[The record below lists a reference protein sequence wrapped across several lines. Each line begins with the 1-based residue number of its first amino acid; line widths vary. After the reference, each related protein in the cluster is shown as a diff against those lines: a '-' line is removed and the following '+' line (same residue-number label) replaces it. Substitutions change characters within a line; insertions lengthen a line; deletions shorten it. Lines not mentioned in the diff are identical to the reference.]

1 MNFVKELL
9 GTSDSNSTTGETE
22 SPPQKPQLVEPQ
34 KGGKTRKVA
43 KYGSRRQV
51 FNGSAER
58 TTGGLRREQL
68 MKNERGRIVSA
79 AKHKTMKQR
88 HSS

>member
-9 GTSDSNSTTGETE
+9 GTNDSPSPTGETL
-22 SPPQKPQLVEPQ
+22 SPPQNQVVEQ
-34 KGGKTRKVA
+34 KGGKTRKVV

-58 TTGGLRREQL
+58 TTGGLRKEHL

-79 AKHKTMKQR
+79 AKHKTMKQK
-88 HSS
+88 HTVS

>member
-1 MNFVKELL
+1 MEP
-9 GTSDSNSTTGETE
+9 S
-22 SPPQKPQLVEPQ
+22 LVEPEK
-34 KGGKTRKVA
+34 KGGKTRRTF

-51 FNGSAER
+51 FNGSAEM
-58 TTGGLRREQL
+58 TVGGLRKDQL
-68 MKNERGRIVSA
+68 VKNEKGRIVSA

>member
-1 MNFVKELL
+1 MP
-9 GTSDSNSTTGETE
+9 TGETE
-22 SPPQKPQLVEPQ
+22 STPSNVPPPKLVEQ
-34 KGGKTRKVA
+34 KGGKTRKVV

-51 FNGSAER
+51 FNGSAEM
-58 TTGGLRREQL
+58 TSGGLRREQL

-88 HSS
+88 HSL